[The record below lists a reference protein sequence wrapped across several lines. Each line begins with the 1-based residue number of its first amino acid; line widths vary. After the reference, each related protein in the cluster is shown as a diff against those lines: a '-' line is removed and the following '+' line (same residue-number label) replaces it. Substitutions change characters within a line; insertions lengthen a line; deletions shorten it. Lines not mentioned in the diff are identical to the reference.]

1 MIDPHLQAVLDAM
14 VQAGFALP
22 DPLEAEAL
30 RALLDVPI
38 PGPAIEIAERRDLAT
53 DSDGRRIPAR
63 LYHPEPGAILPLTL
77 FFHGGGWV
85 HGTLETHDRLAA
97 VLAKEAGCAVL
108 SVAYR
113 LAPEHPFPAAYED
126 ALAAIHWARGA
137 AAVLG
142 VDANRIALAGDSA
155 GGNLA
160 AAAAQSLAGD
170 PAIRHQLLIYPALD
184 ASCSAASFGT
194 EFPGFLSSAQ
204 MRWYWDQYAPDRN
217 GRNLASDGRASP
229 MTGPI
234 APDMPSATIIVAGN
248 DPLHDEAVAYAER
261 LHAAGVQ
268 TALQSYPGAIH
279 GFASLVGLV
288 PLANEAVSA
297 AAEALRAGLGDQG
310 RCNVGRS

>member
-1 MIDPHLQAVLDAM
+1 MMDPHLQAVLDVM

-22 DPLEAEAL
+22 DPLEAETL
-30 RALLDVPI
+30 RTSLDVPI
-38 PGPAIEIAERRDLAT
+38 LGPTVEIAERREVIIDAQG
-53 DSDGRRIPAR
+53 SQIPAR
-63 LYHPEPGAILPLTL
+63 LYHPEPGVVLPLTV

-97 VLAKEAGCAVL
+97 TLAREAACAVL

-113 LAPEHPFPAAYED
+113 LAPEHPFPAAYKD
-126 ALAAIHWARGA
+126 ALAAIHWAVGA
-137 AAVLG
+137 AAELG
-142 VDANRIALAGDSA
+142 IDPGRIALAGDSA

-184 ASCSAASFGT
+184 ASCSAPSFGT
-194 EFPGFLSSAQ
+194 EFPGFLSSGQ

-217 GRNLASDGRASP
+217 GKTLASDRRASP
-229 MTGPI
+229 MAGPI
-234 APDMPSATIIVAGN
+234 AANMPAATIVVAGN
-248 DPLHDEAVAYAER
+248 DPLHDEAVAYAEK
-261 LHAAGVQ
+261 LQAAGVPC
-268 TALQSYPGAIH
+268 ALQSYPGAIH

-297 AAEALRAGLGDQG
+297 AAKALRASLGD
-310 RCNVGRS
+310 

>member
-22 DPLEAEAL
+22 DPLEAETL
-30 RALLDVPI
+30 RTSLDVPI
-38 PGPAIEIAERRDLAT
+38 LGPTVEIAERREVIIDAQG
-53 DSDGRRIPAR
+53 SQIPAR
-63 LYHPEPGAILPLTL
+63 LYHPEPGVVLPLTV

-97 VLAKEAGCAVL
+97 TLAREAACAVL

-113 LAPEHPFPAAYED
+113 LAPEHPFPAAYKD
-126 ALAAIHWARGA
+126 ALAAIHWAVGA
-137 AAVLG
+137 AAELG
-142 VDANRIALAGDSA
+142 VDPGRIALAGDSA

-160 AAAAQSLAGD
+160 AAAAQSLSGD

-184 ASCSAASFGT
+184 ASCSAPSFGT
-194 EFPGFLSSAQ
+194 EFPGFLSSGQ

-217 GRNLASDGRASP
+217 GKTLASDRRASP
-229 MTGPI
+229 MAGPI
-234 APDMPSATIIVAGN
+234 ATNTPAATIVVAGN
-248 DPLHDEAVAYAER
+248 DPLHDEALAYAEK
-261 LHAAGVQ
+261 LQAAGVPC
-268 TALQSYPGAIH
+268 ALQSYPGAIH

-297 AAEALRAGLGDQG
+297 AAKTLRASLGD
-310 RCNVGRS
+310 

>member
-22 DPLEAEAL
+22 DPLEADAL
-30 RALLDVPI
+30 RASLDAPI
-38 PGPAIEIAERRDLAT
+38 LGPAVEIAERRDLAI
-53 DSDGRRIPAR
+53 DSDGRKIPAR
-63 LYHPEPGAILPLTL
+63 LYHPESGSILPLTV

-97 VLAKEAGCAVL
+97 ALAREAGCAVL

-126 ALAAIHWARGA
+126 ALAAIHWAVDA
-137 AAVLG
+137 AAKLG
-142 VDANRIALAGDSA
+142 IDPDRIALAGDSA

-160 AAAAQSLAGD
+160 AAAARSLAGN

-184 ASCSAASFGT
+184 ASCSASSFDT
-194 EFPGFLSSAQ
+194 EFPGFLNSAQ

-217 GRNLASDGRASP
+217 GKTLASDWRASP
-229 MTGPI
+229 MAGPI
-234 APDMPSATIIVAGN
+234 GADMPAATIIVAGN
-248 DPLHDEAVAYAER
+248 DPLHDEALAYAER
-261 LHAAGVQ
+261 LQAAGVQ
-268 TALQSYPGAIH
+268 TALHAYPGAIH

-288 PLANEAVSA
+288 PVANEAVSA
-297 AAEALRAGLGDQG
+297 AAKALRAGLGDG
-310 RCNVGRS
+310 MGAR

>member
-22 DPLEAEAL
+22 DPLEADAL
-30 RALLDVPI
+30 RASLDAPI
-38 PGPAIEIAERRDLAT
+38 LGPAVEIAERRDLAI
-53 DSDGRRIPAR
+53 DSDGRKIPAR
-63 LYHPEPGAILPLTL
+63 LYHPEPGSILPLTV

-97 VLAKEAGCAVL
+97 ALAREAGCAVL

-126 ALAAIHWARGA
+126 ALAAIHWAVDA
-137 AAVLG
+137 AAKLG
-142 VDANRIALAGDSA
+142 IDPDRIALAGDSA

-160 AAAAQSLAGD
+160 AAAARSLAGN

-184 ASCSAASFGT
+184 ASCSASSFDT

-217 GRNLASDGRASP
+217 GKTLASDWRASP
-229 MTGPI
+229 MAGPI
-234 APDMPSATIIVAGN
+234 GADMPAATIIVAGN
-248 DPLHDEAVAYAER
+248 DPLHDEALAYAER
-261 LHAAGVQ
+261 LQAAGVQ
-268 TALQSYPGAIH
+268 TALHAYPGAIH

-288 PLANEAVSA
+288 PVANEAVSA
-297 AAEALRAGLGDQG
+297 AAKALRAGLGDG
-310 RCNVGRS
+310 MGAR

>member
-22 DPLEAEAL
+22 DPLEADAL
-30 RALLDVPI
+30 RASLDVPI
-38 PGPAIEIAERRDLAT
+38 QGPAVEIAERRDLAI
-53 DSDGRRIPAR
+53 DSDGRKIPAR
-63 LYHPEPGAILPLTL
+63 LYHPEPGSILPLTV

-97 VLAKEAGCAVL
+97 ALAREAGCAVL

-126 ALAAIHWARGA
+126 ALAAIHWAVGA
-137 AAVLG
+137 AAKLG
-142 VDANRIALAGDSA
+142 IDPDRIALAGDSA

-160 AAAAQSLAGD
+160 AAAARSLAGN

-184 ASCSAASFGT
+184 ASCSASSFDT

-217 GRNLASDGRASP
+217 GKTLASDWRASP
-229 MTGPI
+229 MAGPI
-234 APDMPSATIIVAGN
+234 GADMPAATIIVAGN
-248 DPLHDEAVAYAER
+248 DPLRDEALAYAER
-261 LHAAGVQ
+261 LQAAGVQ
-268 TALQSYPGAIH
+268 TALHAYPGAIH

-288 PLANEAVSA
+288 PVANEAVSA
-297 AAEALRAGLGDQG
+297 AAKALRAGLGDG
-310 RCNVGRS
+310 MGAR

>member
-22 DPLEAEAL
+22 DPLEADAL
-30 RALLDVPI
+30 RASLDAPI
-38 PGPAIEIAERRDLAT
+38 LGPAVEIAERRDLAI
-53 DSDGRRIPAR
+53 DSDGRKIPAR
-63 LYHPEPGAILPLTL
+63 LYHPEPGSILPLTV

-97 VLAKEAGCAVL
+97 ALAREAGCAVL

-126 ALAAIHWARGA
+126 ALAAIHWAVDA
-137 AAVLG
+137 AAKLG
-142 VDANRIALAGDSA
+142 IDPDRIALAGDSA

-160 AAAAQSLAGD
+160 AAAARSLAGN

-184 ASCSAASFGT
+184 ASCSASSFDT

-217 GRNLASDGRASP
+217 GKTLASDWRASP
-229 MTGPI
+229 MAGPI
-234 APDMPSATIIVAGN
+234 GADMPAATIIVAGN
-248 DPLHDEAVAYAER
+248 DPLHDEALAYAEK
-261 LHAAGVQ
+261 LQAAGVQ
-268 TALQSYPGAIH
+268 TALHAYPGAIH
-279 GFASLVGLV
+279 GFASLVGLAPV
-288 PLANEAVSA
+288 ANEAVSA
-297 AAEALRAGLGDQG
+297 AAKALRAGLGDG
-310 RCNVGRS
+310 MGAR

>member
-22 DPLEAEAL
+22 DPLEADAL
-30 RALLDVPI
+30 RASLDVPI
-38 PGPAIEIAERRDLAT
+38 QGPAVEIAERRDLAI
-53 DSDGRRIPAR
+53 DSDGRKIPAR
-63 LYHPEPGAILPLTL
+63 LYHPEPGSILPLTV

-97 VLAKEAGCAVL
+97 ALAREAGCAVL

-126 ALAAIHWARGA
+126 ALAAIHWAVGA
-137 AAVLG
+137 AAKLG
-142 VDANRIALAGDSA
+142 IDPDRIALAGDSA

-160 AAAAQSLAGD
+160 AAAARSLAGN

-184 ASCSAASFGT
+184 ASCSASSFDT

-217 GRNLASDGRASP
+217 GKTLASDWRASP
-229 MTGPI
+229 MAGPI
-234 APDMPSATIIVAGN
+234 GANMPAATIIVAGN
-248 DPLHDEAVAYAER
+248 DPFHDEALAYAEK
-261 LHAAGVQ
+261 LQAAGVQ
-268 TALQSYPGAIH
+268 TALHAYPGAIH

-288 PLANEAVSA
+288 PVANEAVSA
-297 AAEALRAGLGDQG
+297 AAKALRAGLGDG
-310 RCNVGRS
+310 MGAR